1 MHSGGLTAA
10 DRAAFLDQ
18 LFADEAI
25 RLKRGAIFDQ
35 VPATLSPDPDRLS
48 GMMLG
53 LAAGDS
59 LGAPSESMTPGHR
72 RAAYREIRDYLPN
85 RYADNRP
92 VGTPTDD
99 SQMAFWTLEQ
109 LVEDGQY
116 IPDALAK
123 KFSERR
129 IYGIGRNVRQ
139 FIANYKDSSV
149 PWFQAGPK
157 SAGNGSL
164 MRIAP
169 MVYPHLRQPSTE
181 LWVDTTLS
189 AMATHND
196 SAATGSCMA
205 FVAMIWDLL
214 SMDQPP
220 APEWWATRF
229 CEVLEDVDFGS
240 RYAARGGEYTDRRET
255 FPTFVAFLLE
265 EFTRRE
271 LTTLE
276 AGNAAYSGAYL
287 LETVPSVLYILQ
299 CHGDDP
305 EEAIVRAVNDTRD
318 CDTVAAIVGAAV
330 GALHGKEA
338 LPKRWIDNLTGRTM
352 ADDDDRMFELLDDAR
367 RIFIDPPEVDPV
379 ETEHA

>member
-1 MHSGGLTAA
+1 MQSAGLTAT

-18 LFADEAI
+18 LFAEKAI
-25 RLKRGAIFDQ
+25 RLHRGTIFDQ
-35 VPATLSPDPDRLS
+35 VPDVFVPDPDRLA

-59 LGAPSESMTPGHR
+59 LGAPSESMNPGQR
-72 RAAYREIRDYLPN
+72 RAVFGDIRDYRHN

-139 FIANYKDSSV
+139 FVANYKDSSV
-149 PWFQAGPK
+149 PWYQAGPK

-169 MVYPHLRQPSTE
+169 MVYPHLKQPSTD

-189 AMATHND
+189 AMTTHND
-196 SAATGSCMA
+196 SAATGSCLA

-214 SMDQPP
+214 SMENPP
-220 APEWWATRF
+220 APEWWAARF
-229 CEVLEDVDFGS
+229 CGVLEDVDFGS
-240 RYAARGGEYTDRRET
+240 RYAARGGEYTDRHET
-255 FPTFVAFLLE
+255 FPKFVSFMLE
-265 EFTRRE
+265 DFTRRG
-271 LTTLE
+271 LTTLQ
-276 AGNAAYSGAYL
+276 AGNASYSGAYL

-299 CHGDDP
+299 CFGDDP

-318 CDTVAAIVGAAV
+318 NDSVAAIVGAAV

-338 LPKRWIDNLTGRTM
+338 LPKRWIENLSGRTM
-352 ADDDDRMFELLDDAR
+352 ADDDGRMFELLNEGQ
-367 RIFIDPPEVDPV
+367 RIFIDPVDG
-379 ETEHA
+379 EQA